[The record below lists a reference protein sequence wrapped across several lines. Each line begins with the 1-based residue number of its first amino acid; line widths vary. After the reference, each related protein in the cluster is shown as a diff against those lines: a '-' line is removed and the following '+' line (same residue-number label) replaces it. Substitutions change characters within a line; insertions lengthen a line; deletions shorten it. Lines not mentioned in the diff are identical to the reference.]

1 MLTRQLST
9 TDPVGAPAPALR
21 RPAALVTAGALGVA
35 GTTALEVLTS
45 PYSPTVAAY
54 PLNGPVHL
62 AKVAAVLIF
71 TTGLLVLAS
80 RLRPWLG
87 RLGAGA
93 MGAVGLAA
101 LGAVPY
107 SLAEATLDS
116 GLSPAV
122 ANDRLDAIY
131 ADHFWI
137 AGAGMVALPV
147 ILLSVITLAVVALR
161 RRALPAWAPITSLL
175 AIPAAVL
182 AGIAG
187 DAGLPVPHPPTWLF
201 LGLSAYGIA
210 LLRRR

>member
-1 MLTRQLST
+1 M
-9 TDPVGAPAPALR
+9 R
-21 RPAALVTAGALGVA
+21 RPATLVTAGALAVA

-45 PYSPTVAAY
+45 PYSPAVRFY
-54 PLNGPVHL
+54 PLNGAVHVG
-62 AKVAAVLIF
+62 KVAAVLIL
-71 TTGLLVLAS
+71 TAGLLLLSTRLRS
-80 RLRPWLG
+80 RLG
-87 RLGAGA
+87 RVGTGA
-93 MGAVGLAA
+93 MGAVGVAA

-107 SLAEATLDS
+107 SLAEATLDG
-116 GLSPAV
+116 GLSPAA

-147 ILLSVITLAVVALR
+147 ILLGIVTLAVVVLR
-161 RRALPAWAPITSLL
+161 RRVLPAWASVTSLL

-210 LLRRR
+210 LLRWTTRTGVINR